1 MIRSQLSGQIWI
13 RLLTLLTSLFLLT
26 SCLKPPSEKAKTK
39 DDFGPEITVTD
50 LKAQYVTMPAPSI
63 YNIQKDDYAAVERR
77 QIVEQNRPTVVS
89 STATTVKNRT
99 DSDSKIEFT
108 WQHDLLEY
116 VNGQPKPEPSKRE
129 FIESIAKK
137 NSSFLNFLEKLV
149 FPFQLKFSF
158 MTESVA
164 SKGEIQ
170 IYAYPSF
177 RPQRLS
183 ASKVTY
189 SYHNFTR
196 KEVILSVPEPTKE
209 RPNCGGRNVDLCV
222 TGLRAEQ
229 ITFDEVAW
237 EEGKSPRK
245 VSNLMITS
253 ADVPYFFQ
261 DTSRGPE
268 LISFVLNCAE
278 GLIELPSQKVHVIDC
293 TEVKDFRLGPL

>member
-1 MIRSQLSGQIWI
+1 MICSMIRSSAVSLLLLVTGLSLMTG
-13 RLLTLLTSLFLLT
+13 
-26 SCLKPPSEKAKTK
+26 CLKPPTEKAKTK
-39 DDFGPEITVTD
+39 DDFGPEITETD

-63 YNIQKDDYAAVERR
+63 YNIQKGDYAAVERR

-89 STATTVKNRT
+89 STATTVQDRT
-99 DSDSKIEFT
+99 EEESKIKFT

-116 VNGQPKPEPSKRE
+116 VNGLPKPQPSTRV

-149 FPFQLKFSF
+149 YPFQLKFSF

-177 RPQRLS
+177 RPQQLR
-183 ASKVTY
+183 ASNVTY

-196 KEVILSVPEPTKE
+196 KELILSVPEPARE
-209 RPNCGGRNVDLCV
+209 YPNCGGRNVDLCA
-222 TGLRAEQ
+222 TGLKAEQ

-253 ADVPYFFQ
+253 ADVPYFFR

-278 GLIELPSQKVHVIDC
+278 GLIELPNQKVHVIDC
-293 TEVKDFRLGPL
+293 TEVKNFRLGTQ